1 MSGLGLQSQSR
12 SQSRTRDKYYLIA
25 MGSLQQATVPV
36 PPLVTM
42 NSDPHFAQIYLLPVS
57 LATCLLH
64 DFGVKNHH
72 RLPAMVCNTTMG
84 NCHYRQRSK
93 GIQLG
98 WDCASALSFSTR
110 PPLRPRCALRHA
122 QDRLV
127 EPLGRGAN
135 CPLTGSVGTDFEKPC
150 LTLSMV

>member
-1 MSGLGLQSQSR
+1 
-12 SQSRTRDKYYLIA
+12 

-57 LATCLLH
+57 LATCLLL

-72 RLPAMVCNTTMG
+72 RLPDMICNTTMG

-98 WDCASALSFSTR
+98 WHC
-110 PPLRPRCALRHA
+110 
-122 QDRLV
+122 
-127 EPLGRGAN
+127 PLGSVQSPFVLSPSKDHWRMFLVVRQVRFHRDSR
-135 CPLTGSVGTDFEKPC
+135 PSVGAHHERRRGRGEDEKTLPC
-150 LTLSMV
+150 PYRRHGRMLANPAVSRHRLHRV